1 MEKSGLTVLLVR
13 IRNWSCY
20 AYRSLVMLPV
30 SWWHWYCALFT
41 GKPWYKKMFY
51 GLLTL
56 FFLLFF
62 YVFGV
67 YVNLLWL
74 FGKMPSIES
83 IMHPETDEA
92 SVIYSAD
99 GKVLGR
105 FFREN
110 RSNVKYADVD
120 SMFFRTLIDTEDER
134 FYEHHGID
142 YQGIG
147 AAVKDIIRG
156 NPRGA
161 STITQQLAKNLYR
174 VRTQFSMGLLGHIPG
189 LRMLIMKTKECIIAT
204 ELEML
209 YSKKEILEMYV
220 NTVDFGCGAYGIRT
234 AAKTYFGKTPDRLNI
249 EESAVLVGLLKA
261 TSTYNPHTNYE
272 RALARRNVVL
282 RNLLNH
288 DDVTR
293 AQFDSLCALPID
305 MSRFRIEKVYDGSA
319 PYLRQE
325 IARLL
330 DDKFEGKELGSV
342 DLYGDGLR
350 IYTAIDS
357 RMQHYAEEAVLAQM
371 KFLQRNFR
379 MRSDVAERYVQTV
392 VRSMPRYKAVRDNAD
407 SLRHFLDVE
416 LNRIHEVTINN
427 PYTGAETA
435 MMSSRDSIRTM
446 LGFLQAGFVVME
458 PSTHHVKAWVGNLNF
473 KTWNHDNVVAR
484 HQTGSTFKGLVY
496 MAAMEQGWTPCDR
509 IVDKA
514 PETVTLLKSYE
525 SGANMYLRSAFK
537 YSKNGAAI
545 NLCDRVG
552 VKNVIRLARKCG
564 ISDPLYQDC
573 QNLTLGSSSTR
584 LRDLVNAYAVICANG
599 YARKPVIITKV
610 VDRAGNVI
618 YSEEEEPQQQ
628 VISRRAA
635 FLMQQLLKSGM
646 EGTSHSLA
654 NYVSHFMGDTD
665 FGGKTGTT
673 NESADAL
680 YVGVIPN
687 LVGGVWVGGEYRG
700 IHPYGSGASVSLP
713 VWGKFL
719 QKVLGDSR
727 YRNYRTRFP
736 DMRNIA
742 KSCYQCGTMVWVDSD
757 TVDATAGGVDP
768 AVPSAG
774 TEISLPVSATN
785 EEQQKPKI

>member
-1 MEKSGLTVLLVR
+1 MERFGLKALLARIGNWGRYAGRSLVKLPVSGWR
-13 IRNWSCY
+13 W
-20 AYRSLVMLPV
+20 YRSL
-30 SWWHWYCALFT
+30 FK
-41 GKPWYKKMFY
+41 GKPWYKKVFY
-51 GLLTL
+51 GFLTF

-110 RSNVKYADVD
+110 RSNVKYEDVD

-147 AAVKDIIRG
+147 AAVKDMVKG

-161 STITQQLAKNLYR
+161 STITQQLAKNMYR
-174 VRTQFSMGLLGHIPG
+174 VRTQFSMGLLGRLPG

-209 YSKKEILEMYV
+209 YSKREILEMYV

-234 AAKTYFGKTPDRLNI
+234 AAKTYFDKTPDKLTI

-261 TSTYNPHTNYE
+261 TSTYNPHTNYDH
-272 RALARRNVVL
+272 ALERRNVVL
-282 RNLLNH
+282 HNLLSHH
-288 DDVTR
+288 DIT
-293 AQFDSLCALPID
+293 QEQCDSLCALPID
-305 MSRFRIEKVYDGSA
+305 MSRFKIEKVYDGSA

-330 DDKFEGKELGSV
+330 EDKFEGKDMGAV

-350 IYTAIDS
+350 IYTSIDS
-357 RMQHYAEEAVLAQM
+357 RMQQYAEEAVQAQM
-371 KFLQRNFR
+371 KMLQRNFR
-379 MRSDVAERYVQTV
+379 LRSDVAERYIQTV
-392 VRSMPRYKAVRDNAD
+392 VRSLPRYEAVKDDAD
-407 SLRHFLDVE
+407 SLSHFLNVE
-416 LNRIHEVTINN
+416 LNQVHEVTINN
-427 PYTGAETA
+427 PYTGPETR
-435 MMSSRDSIRTM
+435 MMSTRDSIRTM
-446 LGFLQAGFVVME
+446 LGFLQAGFVVIE

-496 MAAMEQGWTPCDR
+496 MTAMEQGWTPCDR
-509 IVDKA
+509 IIDKA
-514 PETVTLLKSYE
+514 PEDTKLQKTVE
-525 SGANMYLRSAFK
+525 SGNNMYLRSAFK
-537 YSKNGAAI
+537 WSKNGAAI
-545 NLCDRVG
+545 NLCDQVG
-552 VKNVIRLARKCG
+552 VQNVISMARKCG
-564 ISDPLYQDC
+564 INDELYNDC

-584 LRDLVNAYAVICANG
+584 LRDLVNAYAVMCADG
-599 YARKPVIITKV
+599 YMRKPIIITRV
-610 VDRAGNVI
+610 EDRNGKVI
-618 YSEEEEPQQQ
+618 YSEEEEPKQQI
-628 VISRRAA
+628 ISKRAA
-635 FLMQQLLKSGM
+635 FLMQQLLMAGL
-646 EGTSHSLA
+646 EGTSHSLV
-654 NYVSHFMGDTD
+654 NYVSRFMDDTD

-680 YVGVIPN
+680 YVGVTPN
-687 LVGGVWVGGEYRG
+687 LVGGVWVGGEYRD
-700 IHPYGSGASVSLP
+700 IHPWGSGASVSMP
-713 VWGKFL
+713 IWGKFL
-719 QKVLGDSR
+719 QKVLGDSHYKR
-727 YRNYRTRFP
+727 YRVKFR
-736 DMRNIA
+736 DMNVS
-742 KSCYQCGTMVWVDSD
+742 KSCYQCGTMGWVSND
-757 TVDATAGGVDP
+757 TAAVATGEGDP
-768 AVPSAG
+768 EAPT
-774 TEISLPVSATN
+774 TETDPMQPAATVN
-785 EEQQKPKI
+785 EEQQ

>member
-1 MEKSGLTVLLVR
+1 MDIFAN
-13 IRNWSCY
+13 IRNWIGY
-20 AYRSLVMLPV
+20 AFKSLSMLPV
-30 SWWHWYCALFT
+30 SGWRWYRNLYR
-41 GKPWYKKMFY
+41 GKPWYKKVLY
-51 GLLTL
+51 GLVTF

-62 YVFGV
+62 YIFCV

-83 IMHPETDEA
+83 IMHPETNEA
-92 SVIYSAD
+92 SIIYSAD
-99 GKVLGR
+99 GRVLGR

-110 RSNVKYADVD
+110 RSNVKYEEVD

-147 AAVKDIIRG
+147 AAVKDMVKG

-174 VRTQFSMGLLGHIPG
+174 VRTQFSMGLLGHVPG
-189 LRMLIMKTKECIIAT
+189 LRILIMKTKECILAT

-220 NTVDFGCGAYGIRT
+220 NTVDFGSNAYGIRT
-234 AAKTYFGKTPDRLNI
+234 AAKTYFGKTPDKLNI
-249 EESAVLVGLLKA
+249 QECAVLVGLLKA
-261 TSTYNPHTNYE
+261 TSTYNPHTNYD

-282 RNLLNH
+282 HNLFNH
-288 DDVTR
+288 NDISR
-293 AQFDSLCALPID
+293 EECDSLCALPID
-305 MSRFRIEKVYDGSA
+305 ISKFKIEKVYDGSA

-330 DDKFEGKELGSV
+330 NDKFEEKGLGTV

-350 IYTAIDS
+350 IYTTIDS
-357 RMQHYAEEAVLAQM
+357 RMQHYAEKAVLKQM
-371 KFLQRNFR
+371 KMLQRNFHP
-379 MRSDVAERYVQTV
+379 SQSVLNKYIETV
-392 VRSMPRYKAVRDNAD
+392 VKTLPRYDQVKDNPD
-407 SLRHFLDVE
+407 SLSHFLNVE
-416 LNRIHEVTINN
+416 LNRVHEVTINN
-427 PYTGAETA
+427 PYSGPQTS
-435 MMSSRDSIRTM
+435 MMTTKDSIRTM
-446 LGFLQAGFVVME
+446 LGFLQAGFIVIE
-458 PSTHHVKAWVGNLNF
+458 PQTHHVKAWVGNLNF

-496 MAAMEQGWTPCDR
+496 MTAMEQGWTPCDR

-514 PETVTLLKSYE
+514 PESVTLVKSRE

-537 YSKNGAAI
+537 WSKNGAAI
-545 NLCDRVG
+545 NLCDQVG

-564 ISDPLYQDC
+564 INDPLYNDC

-584 LRDLVNAYAVICANG
+584 LRDLVNAYAVILANG
-599 YARKPVIITKV
+599 YMRKPIIITKV
-610 VDRAGNVI
+610 VDRNGKVI
-618 YSEEEEPQQQ
+618 YSEDEEPMQQI
-628 VISRRAA
+628 ISRRAA
-635 FLMQQLLKSGM
+635 FLMQQLLKAGL
-646 EGTSHSLA
+646 EGTSHSLT
-654 NYVSHFMGDTD
+654 NYVRGYMETTD

-687 LVGGVWVGGEYRG
+687 LAGGVWVGGEYRD
-700 IHPYGSGASVSLP
+700 IHPYGSGASVSMP
-713 VWGKFL
+713 IWGMFL

-727 YRNYRTRFP
+727 YKRYKAKFP
-736 DMRNIA
+736 TNADVV
-742 KSCYQCGTMVWVDSD
+742 KSCYTCGTTTWSND
-757 TVDATAGGVDP
+757 TSKASTTNADEEATSLSTTTEGAGIEP
-768 AVPSAG
+768 ANP
-774 TEISLPVSATN
+774 
-785 EEQQKPKI
+785 